1 MHYRGLLFDLDGV
14 IVDTAKYHFM
24 AWKEIATKIG
34 INFTEKDNERLKGVS
49 RKNSLEIILE
59 IGNISLSEKE
69 IDYYCE
75 EKNNIYLT
83 YINRLSENDILPNVK
98 QFLQEAKCE
107 GYKIGLGSSSKNAIM
122 ILKKLNIENLFDIII
137 DGNSVDKAKPDPEV
151 FTKGAHELDLE
162 NKECIVFEDSEAGI
176 EAAHICGMKAVGIGK
191 KELLP
196 QADVNFE
203 SFNGITID
211 TVIVNLKQEY
221 NKCLN

>member
-151 FTKGAHELDLE
+151 FTKGAHELGLE
-162 NKECIVFEDSEAGI
+162 NKECIVFEDSEVGI